1 MPPKGT
7 KITETTQVL
16 SASIHQID
24 FVAPKMAVELL
35 LLLIYNNNYNP
46 NNNNNLHNY
55 TVPRK
60 CGLFEINGSTLNALV
75 VDLAASIYNVS
86 NLWQR
91 TAAKPCKNVLQYFT
105 QGPT

>member
-46 NNNNNLHNY
+46 NNNNNLHN
-55 TVPRK
+55 
-60 CGLFEINGSTLNALV
+60 
-75 VDLAASIYNVS
+75 
-86 NLWQR
+86 
-91 TAAKPCKNVLQYFT
+91 
-105 QGPT
+105 